1 MEKHNTDKEILAI
14 LKAARK
20 QSRDAEIAAHGKPI
34 SYAGVVRSKKLYTR
48 KEKHKKQ
55 LEEYERAK
63 EKCQQDTIHGA
74 DCSLFSGVRAPNETG
89 VPR

>member
-1 MEKHNTDKEILAI
+1 MSAFSTSCTNTHLTSSDMEKHNTDKEILAI

-48 KEKHKKQ
+48 KEKHKKPF
-55 LEEYERAK
+55 E
-63 EKCQQDTIHGA
+63 
-74 DCSLFSGVRAPNETG
+74 
-89 VPR
+89 